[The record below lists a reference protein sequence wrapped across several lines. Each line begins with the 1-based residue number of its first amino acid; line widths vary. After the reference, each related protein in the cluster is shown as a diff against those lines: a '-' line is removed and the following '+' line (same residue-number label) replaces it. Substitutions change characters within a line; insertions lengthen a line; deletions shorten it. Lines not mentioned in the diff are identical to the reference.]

1 MKTTIYSFNVNGI
14 RSAINKGFADWLNK
28 NKPDIICIQETKA
41 QPEQIDIQ
49 LFEAL
54 GYKSYL
60 FSAEKKGYSG
70 VAVLSKLE
78 PDNVSYGMGI
88 DKYDKEGRL
97 ISLDFNDI
105 TLINSYFPSGTTGD
119 IRQDFKMEY
128 LNDFSGYIDNLKI
141 TRPNLI
147 IAGDF
152 NICHKEI
159 DINKPEN
166 KKGVSGFLPEEQQWV
181 TDFLRSGF
189 IDSFRMFNSEPNQ
202 YSWWS
207 YRAGARQK
215 NLGWRIDYHMV
226 SETLRQRLHNADIHK
241 EVIMSDHCPVSI
253 EIEY

>member
-159 DINKPEN
+159 DINKQFKRE
-166 KKGVSGFLPEEQQWV
+166 
-181 TDFLRSGF
+181 
-189 IDSFRMFNSEPNQ
+189 
-202 YSWWS
+202 
-207 YRAGARQK
+207 
-215 NLGWRIDYHMV
+215 
-226 SETLRQRLHNADIHK
+226 
-241 EVIMSDHCPVSI
+241 
-253 EIEY
+253 